1 MADDCNEQQ
10 EAVLLDVRARLQ
22 QVEDLIVENGWK
34 EIFVRTNHGA
44 FEWTC
49 GAVEEPRAG
58 ARAAVSTTEAPLNG
72 SEGAWRELMEI
83 RRKGVLPQISSRPVL
98 LQPLR

>member
-1 MADDCNEQQ
+1 MADDWNEQQ

-58 ARAAVSTTEAPLNG
+58 ARAAASA
-72 SEGAWRELMEI
+72 
-83 RRKGVLPQISSRPVL
+83 RRKRRSTGRKVRGAS
-98 LQPLR
+98 